1 MFSEVLHLWYTH
13 VGENVGDE
21 KSLGD
26 NKTTWREKSAV
37 GENKVQLAR
46 KKCSWRDQKS
56 VGEKKVQLVRKKFSW

>member
-1 MFSEVLHLWYTH
+1 MRARGNKLKYYFRYFALETSVGHKMGYTH

-46 KKCSWRDQKS
+46 KKCSW
-56 VGEKKVQLVRKKFSW
+56 

>member
-1 MFSEVLHLWYTH
+1 MGYTH

-37 GENKVQLAR
+37 GEKHTLETC
-46 KKCSWRDQKS
+46 KRDWKHT
-56 VGEKKVQLVRKKFSW
+56 ETKNAIDIT